1 MTASQDH
8 PELSAPPL
16 APSNHRHW
24 KRWIIAIALV
34 ILALTAAGAVP
45 VKNGEGVV
53 ITRLGAPVRVVTDPG
68 LAWMLPAPIERAQR
82 VDRRL
87 RTTATGSHGVLT
99 KDGLSL
105 VVQAY
110 AAWQVRGDGATVL
123 RFVRATGGDGDAAAN
138 QLRTLLNSALETIS
152 GRFALTDLV
161 NTDASAVRLSDYEAA
176 LRERL
181 AATAFDTLGVELVQ
195 VGIERLLLP
204 DATLQATVTRMSEE
218 RRVAAEERQSAGRK
232 AAGEIKAT
240 ADKESRIA
248 KATAEQDAAVI
259 EAKAKAEAAGI
270 YGTAYTA
277 DPELYVWLRSL
288 DALEASLAGNA
299 RLILATDAPPFQALV
314 SPPPKPSAPTP
325 SGTQP

>member
-1 MTASQDH
+1 MTASHDH
-8 PELSAPPL
+8 ADHEHGHDHAAAPQPG
-16 APSNHRHW
+16 HRHW
-24 KRWIIAIALV
+24 KRWIIAIVLV
-34 ILALTAAGAVP
+34 VLALTAAGAVP

-68 LAWMLPAPIERAQR
+68 LTWMLPAPIERAQR
-82 VDRRL
+82 VDRR
-87 RTTATGSHGVLT
+87 
-99 KDGLSL
+99 
-105 VVQAY
+105 VQ
-110 AAWQVRGDGATVL
+110 GDGDQVL

-138 QLRTLLNSALETIS
+138 QLRTLLNSALETVS

-161 NTDASAVRLSDYEAA
+161 NTDASAVRLAEYETA

-181 AATAFDTLGVELVQ
+181 AGTASETLGVELVQ

-232 AAGEIKAT
+232 AAGEIKAM

-248 KATAEQDAAVI
+248 KATAEQEAAVI

-288 DALEASLAGNA
+288 DTLETSLSGNS

-314 SPPPKPSAPTP
+314 SPPPKPSAGAKP
-325 SGTQP
+325 